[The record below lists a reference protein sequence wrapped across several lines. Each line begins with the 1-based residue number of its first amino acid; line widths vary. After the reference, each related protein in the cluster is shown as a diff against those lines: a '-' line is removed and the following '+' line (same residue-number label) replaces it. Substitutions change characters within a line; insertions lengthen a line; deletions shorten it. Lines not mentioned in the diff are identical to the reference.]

1 MALADPAHE
10 DHEHPRSWA
19 GGGFDPDAPDP
30 EAPDPDAP
38 DPEAI
43 VAELD
48 ALARKWAPRPR
59 KAKAAPRS

>member
-30 EAPDPDAP
+30 DAP

-59 KAKAAPRS
+59 KPKTAPRS